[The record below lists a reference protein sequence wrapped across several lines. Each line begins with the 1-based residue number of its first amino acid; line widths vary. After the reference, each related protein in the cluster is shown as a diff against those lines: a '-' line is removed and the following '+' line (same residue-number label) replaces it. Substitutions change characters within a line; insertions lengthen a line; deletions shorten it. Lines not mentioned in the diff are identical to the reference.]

1 MILGKTGLVVQVR
14 SGRFLF
20 FIKYTLWFH
29 RHGHASQRR
38 WQFFLGGANEQ
49 RSRGRNGEEAMSNM
63 SFAASPLVRARFLQ
77 P

>member
-1 MILGKTGLVVQVR
+1 MILRKTGLVVQVR

-29 RHGHASQRR
+29 MVMLASVDGS
-38 WQFFLGGANEQ
+38 FLWGANEQ
-49 RSRGRNGEEAMSNM
+49 RRRGRNGEKAKSNM